1 MKIIQLRTNQNLLMG
16 KVELVYWTEI
26 STWKSRFF
34 TVWQIEAEINPPAL
48 SPATPTFVFSSPPSQ
63 KINQLWHLRKSTVPN
78 AVLLARMCRVT
89 SHPSS
94 SQMGNLCSGARRYST
109 DIQIVFV
116 ALENHRCHT
125 DLSLYIKT
133 YSASMLTMVWCVFR
147 LFTVHPTHI
156 FSTKK
161 PPFYP
166 SFLYLHHERTR
177 PFYLYWHQWVYKS
190 WLVYLNNRWIWG
202 KTLRQFYLSFD
213 RWTLFSPRFFLGK
226 FRWIFH
232 WSFHASLP
240 YVHAS
245 LRWSHRSEV
254 ENPFSKIVYK
264 HSILHWILNP

>member
-1 MKIIQLRTNQNLLMG
+1 MKKIQLRTNQNLLMG

-26 STWKSRFF
+26 STWKARFF

-63 KINQLWHLRKSTVPN
+63 KINQLWHMRKSTVPN

-177 PFYLYWHQWVYKS
+177 PFYLYWHQSVYKS

-202 KTLRQFYLSFD
+202 KTPS
-213 RWTLFSPRFFLGK
+213 
-226 FRWIFH
+226 
-232 WSFHASLP
+232 
-240 YVHAS
+240 
-245 LRWSHRSEV
+245 
-254 ENPFSKIVYK
+254 
-264 HSILHWILNP
+264 SILPVVRSMDTFLSSIFPRKVPMNFSLIFSCIASVRSRIASMVTSVGGGKPVLKNCV